1 MNLPVNR
8 TRAALRRMRGSV
20 PAMALLVLAGCASTP
35 PVPETNLQ
43 AAQQAIGNA
52 ERVEAAKFAAAELD
66 EARGK
71 MSAAQRA
78 VDDKQMVLAARL
90 ADESRADAELASAR
104 AGVAKANA
112 VNQDMKR
119 SNDTLIEEMQR
130 KTGDSR

>member
-1 MNLPVNR
+1 MNLPVKR
-8 TRAALRRMRGSV
+8 TRDARRRMRSV
-20 PAMALLVLAGCASTP
+20 LPALALLALVGCASTP
-35 PVPETNLQ
+35 PAPDTNLQ

-78 VDDKQMVLAARL
+78 VGEKQMVLAARL

-104 AGVAKANA
+104 AGAAKANA
-112 VNQDMKR
+112 VNQEMKR
-119 SNDTLIEEMQR
+119 SNQTLIEEMQR
-130 KTGDSR
+130 K